1 MVLEYCMLNFFSEK
15 IFYLSTLFSR
25 PMEDNAQSFTSR
37 KKFSLLKLTAKNAK
51 IYLFEIISVNLCC
64 RLGMAQIYTNV
75 SIFDNLNR
83 QIIDDLLKP

>member
-1 MVLEYCMLNFFSEK
+1 MFKSFSTGRFLMVLEYCMLNFFSEK

-37 KKFSLLKLTAKNAK
+37 KKFSLLKLTAKNA
-51 IYLFEIISVNLCC
+51 
-64 RLGMAQIYTNV
+64 MNV

>member
-1 MVLEYCMLNFFSEK
+1 MFKSFSTGGFLMVLEYCMLNFFSEK

-37 KKFSLLKLTAKNAK
+37 KKFSLLKLTAKNA
-51 IYLFEIISVNLCC
+51 
-64 RLGMAQIYTNV
+64 MNV

>member
-37 KKFSLLKLTAKNAK
+37 KKFSLLKLTAKNA
-51 IYLFEIISVNLCC
+51 
-64 RLGMAQIYTNV
+64 MNV